1 MRAGILVVA
10 MLFTSLGVAS
20 AQKTCDPETDK
31 DCRAPRVIAVPKPAK
46 APKARPVYTINPMNV
61 GGKVRGSMMLEF
73 LERANE
79 ELERASLQR
88 RSFVPE
94 LVRSVDLE
102 SL

>member
-1 MRAGILVVA
+1 MLVFA
-10 MLFTSLGVAS
+10 MLFTSAGVAS
-20 AQKTCDPETDK
+20 AQKTCDPQVDK
-31 DCRAPRVIAVPKPAK
+31 DCRAPKVIATPKLAKVPK
-46 APKARPVYTINPMNV
+46 APPVYTIDPMNV
-61 GGKVRGSMMLEF
+61 GGKVRGAMMLEF

-102 SL
+102 AL

>member
-1 MRAGILVVA
+1 MLVIA
-10 MLFTSLGVAS
+10 LLFTSAGVAS
-20 AQKTCDPETDK
+20 AQKTCDPEVDK
-31 DCRAPRVIAVPKPAK
+31 DCP
-46 APKARPVYTINPMNV
+46 APKVVPIKKGRLPKTPPTYTIKPLDV
-61 GGKVRGSMMLEF
+61 SGKVRGAMMLQF

-102 SL
+102 AL